1 MADISLTG
9 FELIERLG
17 AGGMGVVW
25 KARQLSLDRMVA
37 IKVIRS
43 EAIRSPDD
51 VAQILHE
58 ARAAAKLKHQGIVQV
73 YDSCEQN
80 GSYFLVME
88 YVAGYT
94 IGQWLERRKQLEVK
108 DVLLIAE
115 SVAAAL
121 KYAWQAAELTH
132 CDIKPANVMV
142 DQDGTI
148 KVADLGLSLTKDYR
162 ANCHEDEVTGTP
174 GYMSPEQVR
183 GEVTLDCRADIYS
196 LGAMMYELLTGCR
209 PFSDK
214 SDKEAMECQLTDQLC
229 DPRDLVPTIPFNV
242 CLLLERM
249 LVKDRD
255 GRLPDWGHVLADIR
269 RVMKGALPAGAGP
282 AAGASTVLLRKVP
295 DAEPVIAKGAAAPGR
310 GGGRVMWGL
319 FLVFLMVAGYAGYR
333 LWSPP
338 PSPVEEPVVPQAV
351 ESVTGGDALARQ
363 EEASQRLKMARQ
375 WEKEHP
381 AKYEIAIRRYRNVI
395 ELYPG
400 TSAARL
406 ALEDIEQ
413 IHLRRE
419 RERLQALE
427 TIKRKTQ
434 ELVQANDI
442 NGALAY
448 VEQYAGAFAGETAS
462 NRLSLASGL
471 RQQLANQAAQRVES
485 EAWRGFMDRI
495 AGVVFA
501 GKLQAALDDV
511 VAEGKSGRFPKHGE
525 DLASLLALLKEAQA
539 SSSSV
544 LESFRDEIGK
554 AVPIQLGRGEMRV
567 CITGINGQKV
577 MATMIDTAAQISFDP
592 ETLPLEERLR
602 RMGAPGTPGAAL
614 AKGLVAVGGRQFQ
627 TAEDLFRKTG
637 PVLSELLMAKL
648 QDAKAARTEDE
659 LIVCLE
665 RILKAGGIVVGPF
678 DEAAW
683 VKAVNQARL
692 TREQAAMLNENR
704 EKFLAGYGTT
714 DFGIKSAPVLLALE
728 RQCTLVL
735 AGEVAAPVTEVP
747 AAPEPAKSESDITT
761 VMNNFMAQNSGVEQ
775 ANMSVHLMNG
785 GTGLKVVSDSVVTL
799 KALAGGSGIKGVW
812 LETVQT
818 QNVAL
823 DLQPLTRMGLKDLRL
838 KGYVP
843 QDMNVLRGMPLR
855 QLMLNGVNAASFA
868 ALEGLPLTDLDLT
881 GCSIRDLSPLYGM
894 KLERL
899 NLSGTKVGSLMALAG
914 MPLRTLTC
922 RGILVRD
929 AGVLAGLPLEVLDLS
944 ETPVVDLNVLRG
956 VELRSLFISKTSVK
970 DIGFCAKMPLETLDI
985 SDTAIVDITG
995 LRGKNMKRLIL
1006 ARSGVKDIGVLAGCS
1021 IDILDL
1027 SGTKIPPVSLA
1038 QAVPKI
1044 RFMDLALDNLDLTR
1058 IDFLKG
1064 KSVRRL
1070 SLAGTKVTDFSPLAD
1085 MNIRMLNVKGVRI
1098 EDVRELR
1105 NLKDLEDL
1113 WCDLD
1118 PAQVQVLL
1126 RGMPNLMRV
1135 NGVNQRNG
1143 QRL

>member
-1 MADISLTG
+1 
-9 FELIERLG
+9 
-17 AGGMGVVW
+17 MGVVW

-37 IKVIRS
+37 IKVVRS

-80 GSYFLVME
+80 GTYFLVME
-88 YVAGYT
+88 YVDGYT
-94 IGQWLERRKQLEVK
+94 IGQWLARRKQLAAK

-142 DQDGTI
+142 DKDGTI
-148 KVADLGLSLTKDYR
+148 KVADLGLSLTKDRR
-162 ANCHEDEVTGTP
+162 ANCNEDEVTGTP

-183 GEVTLDCRADIYS
+183 GEVALDCRADIYS

-214 SDKEAMECQLTDQLC
+214 SDKEAMECQLTEQIC
-229 DPRDLVPTIPFNV
+229 DPRDLVPTIPLNV

-255 GRLPDWGHVLADIR
+255 GRLPDWDHVLGDIR
-269 RVMKGALPAGAGP
+269 RVMKGALPAGAGS
-282 AAGASTVLLRKVP
+282 AGGASTLLLRKVP
-295 DAEPVIAKGAAAPGR
+295 NPEPVSTEVAAAPGR
-310 GGGRVMWGL
+310 GGGRVMWAL
-319 FLVFLMVAGYAGYR
+319 FLVFLLVAGYAGYR
-333 LWSPP
+333 LWSPAP
-338 PSPVEEPVVPQAV
+338 APVEEPAVPQAV
-351 ESVTGGDALARQ
+351 ESPAGGNELARQ
-363 EEASQRLKMARQ
+363 EESAQRLKMARQ
-375 WEKEHP
+375 WDKDHP
-381 AKYEIAIRRYRNVI
+381 AKYESAIRRYRSLI

-400 TSAARL
+400 TAAARM

-413 IHLRRE
+413 IYLRRE
-419 RERLQALE
+419 RDRLQAFE
-427 TIKRKTQ
+427 TIKRKTE

-442 NGALAY
+442 NGALAF
-448 VEQYAGAFAGETAS
+448 VEQYAGAFAAETES
-462 NRLSLASGL
+462 NRLSMASGL
-471 RQQLANQAAQRVES
+471 RQRLANQAAQRVDGEV
-485 EAWRGFMDRI
+485 WRGFVDRI

-511 VAEGKSGRFPKHGE
+511 AAEGKSGRFEGRGE

-539 SSSSV
+539 YSSSV
-544 LESFRDEIGK
+544 LESFRGEIGK
-554 AVPIQLGRGEMRV
+554 VVPIQLGRGEMRV

-577 MATMIDTAAQISFDP
+577 SATMIDTAAQISFDP

-602 RMGAPGTPGAAL
+602 RMGVPGTPGAAL
-614 AKGLVAVGGRQFQ
+614 AKGIVAVGGRQFQ
-627 TAEDLFRKTG
+627 TAEDLFQKTG
-637 PVLSELLMAKL
+637 PLLSELLVAKL
-648 QDAKAARTEDE
+648 QDAKSARTEDE
-659 LIVCLE
+659 LVVCLA
-665 RILKAGGIVVGPF
+665 RILKAGGIAVGPF
-678 DEAAW
+678 DESAW
-683 VKAVNQARL
+683 VKAVDQARL
-692 TREQAAMLNENR
+692 TREQAAMLNEHR

-714 DFGIKSAPVLLALE
+714 DFGVKSAPVLLALE
-728 RQCTLVL
+728 RQCALVMEGK
-735 AGEVAAPVTEVP
+735 AVAAPVVEVP
-747 AAPEPAKSESDITT
+747 AATEPVKGESDISS
-761 VMNNFMAQNSGVEQ
+761 VMNNFMEQNPGVEQ
-775 ANMSVHLMNG
+775 ANMSVQLMNG
-785 GTGLKVVSDSVVTL
+785 GTGLKVVSDSVVTV

-812 LETVQT
+812 IETMRT

-823 DLQPLTRMGLKDLRL
+823 DLQPLTKMGLKDLRL

-855 QLMLNGVNAASFA
+855 QLVLNGVNAASFA

-881 GCSIRDLSPLYGM
+881 GSSIRDLNPLYGM

-899 NLSGTKVGSLMALAG
+899 TLSGTKVGSLMSLAG
-914 MPLRTLTC
+914 MPLRTLIC
-922 RGILVRD
+922 RGIPVRD
-929 AGVLAGLPLEVLDLS
+929 VGALRGLPLEILDLS
-944 ETPVVDLNVLRG
+944 ETPLVDLNVLRG
-956 VELRSLFISKTSVK
+956 MELRSLSISKTAVR
-970 DIGFCAKMPLETLDI
+970 DIGFCAQMPLETLDI
-985 SDTAIVDITG
+985 SDTPVVDITG

-1006 ARSGVKDIGVLAGCS
+1006 ARSGVRDIGVLAGCS

-1064 KSVRRL
+1064 KRVRRL
-1070 SLAGTKVTDFSPLAD
+1070 SLAGTKVVDMSPLAD

-1118 PAQVQVLL
+1118 PMQVQVLL
-1126 RGMPNLMRV
+1126 RGMPNLTRV
-1135 NGVNQRNG
+1135 NGVNQRNNPP
-1143 QRL
+1143 